1 MAAMATLALTAATES
16 GRSSS
21 RTFTFL
27 SICTAYRQR
36 RAQNFCT
43 RRGVLRLIEKA
54 RVIEAYCGTC
64 DVVSPVNAQERLVT
78 SRASAADQLSTVRDA
93 AFESTSQ
100 RQA

>member
-1 MAAMATLALTAATES
+1 MAAMATLSLAAATGS

-27 SICTAYRQR
+27 SICTAYRQQR
-36 RAQNFCT
+36 VQNFYT

-54 RVIEAYCGTC
+54 QVIEGYCGTC
-64 DVVSPVNAQERLVT
+64 DVVSPVNAQERLVV
-78 SRASAADQLSTVRDA
+78 SACAADELSTVRDA
-93 AFESTSQ
+93 AFESASQ